1 MNTLVNCCKNLS
13 KTTINKITS
22 QYFVKEYA
30 THLSDYNIK
39 WVRPE
44 KIPKSKPEKSG
55 DLGIPVDIKPT
66 QLVLGYENSK
76 ELEDADEIIRRLV
89 SLQFYPRKETINTRR
104 EKIIEIV
111 KRHGSDR
118 GSTEVKIAAMT
129 AEILQLQ
136 ENAINH
142 PRDKKEK
149 VFLRELIDKR
159 NKLLRKLR
167 KWDYKRFEWVL
178 EKLNLFYK
186 ALPLDYTPAYR
197 KDSLRKLTQKHCD
210 KIKQAKLDAYKAQL
224 EEEQKTFFKDK
235 VEKLIFIRK
244 EELELGLE
252 PTVMEDDIERA
263 RNKLKEILNKQ
274 TS

>member
-13 KTTINKITS
+13 KTTINRITN

-55 DLGIPVDIKPT
+55 DLGIPVDIKPS
-66 QLVLGYENSK
+66 QLILGYENSK
-76 ELEDADEIIRRLV
+76 ELQDADEVVRRLV

-104 EKIIEIV
+104 EKIIEMV

-136 ENAINH
+136 ENAMNH
-142 PRDKKEK
+142 PKDKKEK

-159 NKLLRKLR
+159 NKFLRKLR
-167 KWDYKRFEWVL
+167 RWDYKRFEWVL

-186 ALPLDYTPAYR
+186 ALPLDVTPAYR

-224 EEEQKTFFKDK
+224 EEEQKRFFKNK
-235 VEKLIFIRK
+235 IEKLIFIRK
-244 EELELGLE
+244 EELALGLE

-263 RNKLKEILNKQ
+263 RNKLNEILNKK

>member
-1 MNTLVNCCKNLS
+1 MNSLVNCCKNLS
-13 KTTINKITS
+13 KTTINRITN
-22 QYFVKEYA
+22 QYFVKEYG

-39 WVRPE
+39 WVRPTV
-44 KIPKSKPEKSG
+44 IPKSKPEKSG
-55 DLGIPVDIKPT
+55 DLGIPHDVKPT
-66 QLVLGYENSK
+66 QLVPGYEKSK
-76 ELEDADEIIRRLV
+76 ELQDANEIVRRLV
-89 SLQFYPRKETINTRR
+89 TLQFYPRKETIKTRS
-104 EKIIEIV
+104 EKIIELV

-118 GSTEVKIAAMT
+118 GSPEVMIAAMT

-136 ENAINH
+136 ENAVNNI
-142 PRDKKEK
+142 RDKREK

-159 NKLLRKLR
+159 NKYLRKMR
-167 KWDYKRFEWVL
+167 KWDYKRYEWIL
-178 EKLNLFYK
+178 ERLNLFYK
-186 ALPLDYTPAYR
+186 ALPTDNTPAYR

-224 EEEQKTFFKDK
+224 KQEQKTFFKDK

-252 PTVMEDDIERA
+252 PTVTEDDIERA
-263 RNKLKEILNKQ
+263 RGQLNEVLNEQ